1 MTAPFTLL
9 QHTQQR
15 LQLVKQLNAT
25 ALFLAL
31 AVLGWV
37 LSWLILHA
45 CALPLWWS
53 LFPLVVSVGF
63 WSLTIWRIG
72 QEVDVTSAAHVVD
85 SASQGKARFLTLA
98 TAPSTLAADSLQSVV
113 LHQAEQLTAS
123 FQLEREV
130 PLALERRTC
139 WLVGAAAVSL
149 LLLFLVQSPHSPVIA
164 PSFFQPESATLSE
177 EQQRD
182 AALNRLEATARQL
195 MTPTATAQEQ
205 IAGTQLQTLA
215 QQLRGPSLSS
225 QEQQQIAELQKR
237 WNLDIPLPQ
246 LLPFDLQLLAS
257 NSKDDKGQDNEDK
270 DAQGQQSSSAAGM
283 QQNPEQSQP
292 SSSPSEGTN
301 QQQEPQ
307 KNGEKNNQPKPQQN
321 GGNLALKFPQPQAKG
336 QEQSPQETSGSEQTS
351 AQGQKPDENL
361 PGVDPNRPGD
371 NQQAQNQ
378 PGNDPNQP
386 NQQNQ
391 SGQRD
396 DGQKTQ
402 EQEGGVGVGKGEST
416 RKLGEQPGSGFL
428 TEDARFVKVRVP
440 FGQAASDGEDGRT
453 EHTGRATPKT
463 PYSNAPLKESAP
475 EQAQTKQ
482 PIPLEYRSILVE

>member
-1 MTAPFTLL
+1 MSAPFALL

-63 WSLTIWRIG
+63 WSLTIWRVG
-72 QEVDVTSAAHVVD
+72 QEQEVDVSSAAHVID
-85 SASQGKARFLTLA
+85 AASQGKARFLTLA

-123 FQLEREV
+123 FELEREV
-130 PLALERRTC
+130 PLVLERRVR
-139 WLVGAAAVSL
+139 WFVGAAAASL
-149 LLLFLVQSPHSPVIA
+149 LLLLFTPFPQSSLLSPFLSKQ
-164 PSFFQPESATLSE
+164 ELSE
-177 EQQRD
+177 ELKKEELLAQ
-182 AALNRLEATARQL
+182 LEETARQL

-205 IAGTQLQTLA
+205 IAGARLQTLA
-215 QQLRGPSLSS
+215 QQLRDPSLSP
-225 QEQQQIAELQKR
+225 QEKQQQIEELQKR

-257 NSKDDKGQDNEDK
+257 NNKDDKGQGNEEK
-270 DAQGQQSSSAAGM
+270 DAQGQQSSSAAGT
-283 QQNPEQSQP
+283 QQSPEQSQP
-292 SSSPSEGTN
+292 SSSPSEGIN
-301 QQQEPQ
+301 PQQEPQ
-307 KNGEKNNQPKPQQN
+307 KNREKNNQPKPQPN
-321 GGNLALKFPQPQAKG
+321 GGSLALKFPQPQAKG
-336 QEQSPQETSGSEQTS
+336 QEQSPQEASGSEQTS

-361 PGVDPNRPGD
+361 PGADPNRPGD

-378 PGNDPNQP
+378 TGNDPNQP
-386 NQQNQ
+386 
-391 SGQRD
+391 GQAGE
-396 DGQKTQ
+396 GQKKPD
-402 EQEGGVGVGKGEST
+402 QEGGVGVGKGESA
-416 RKLGEQPGSGFL
+416 RKLGEQPDSAGSGFL

-440 FGQAASDGEDGRT
+440 LGQEASGGEDGRT

-482 PIPLEYRSILVE
+482 PIPLEYRSILAE